1 MDYLIGFQ
9 YVHLVGVL
17 DHLENLG
24 GKQLVV
30 RKFSKQIWKPV
41 YVNTNVKGNGNIVK
55 VKIKSKQRIGKA
67 HNKDKCKENL
77 KLSSKWKQTK

>member
-1 MDYLIGFQ
+1 
-9 YVHLVGVL
+9 VL

-30 RKFSKQIWKPV
+30 RKSAKHKYERL

-55 VKIKSKQRIGKA
+55 EKIKSKQRIGKA
-67 HNKDKCKENL
+67 HNKDKCKENP

>member
-30 RKFSKQIWKPV
+30 RKSAKHKYERL
-41 YVNTNVKGNGNIVK
+41 YVNTNVKRKRKHSRGKN
-55 VKIKSKQRIGKA
+55 KIET
-67 HNKDKCKENL
+67 KDRKRT
-77 KLSSKWKQTK
+77 Q

>member
-30 RKFSKQIWKPV
+30 RKSAKHKYERL

-67 HNKDKCKENL
+67 HKKDKCKENP